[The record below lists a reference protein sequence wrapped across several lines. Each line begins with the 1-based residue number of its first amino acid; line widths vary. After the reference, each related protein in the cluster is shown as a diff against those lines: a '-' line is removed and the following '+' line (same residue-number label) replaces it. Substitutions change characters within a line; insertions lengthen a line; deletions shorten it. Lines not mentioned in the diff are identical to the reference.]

1 MTACY
6 TNRFGWNRTRFRM
19 AVGNQSQKHTLALSK
34 ARNACLTQHLKRTRI
49 LHMAMSGGFPIAL
62 VATFTCVY
70 FLIFLSS
77 IVGNSFVLWLCY
89 KLKRQRESSLT
100 CCIANLAIADI
111 AFTALSI
118 FDSIVFLWTWLGGEI
133 TCKLQS
139 FFIEV
144 CYSTSIMTLV
154 LISFE
159 RLKAVVDPLSVRL
172 ITRKNMLRKLIAV
185 WSVSAVVAS
194 PLLYAYQTQTD
205 DTGTVSCTNIMFGD
219 IARQIYYTIHAFYF
233 FLVPLVYMIVV
244 QKRVFLSLRSNVA
257 SNTSNTIASMRYKRH
272 YKVAK
277 VLAALTIAFVI
288 CWSPFMVTR
297 TLLYFHFTNGGY
309 VWRASQLLIDIDID
323 IVKYG
328 LRSNIIRS
336 LRRSYEAVCS
346 KFIQEN
352 KTAPVSS
359 CGPSPRQTRKSA
371 SNGFTSHRTLLYA
384 EK

>member
-1 MTACY
+1 
-6 TNRFGWNRTRFRM
+6 M
-19 AVGNQSQKHTLALSK
+19 AT
-34 ARNACLTQHLKRTRI
+34 
-49 LHMAMSGGFPIAL
+49 SGGFPIAL

-100 CCIANLAIADI
+100 CYIANLAIADV
-111 AFTALSI
+111 AFTVLTI
-118 FDSIVFLWTWLGGEI
+118 FDLTWTWVGGEI
-133 TCKLQS
+133 SCKLQS
-139 FFIEV
+139 FVIEA
-144 CYSTSIMTLV
+144 CYSTSILTLV

-159 RLKAVVDPLSVRL
+159 RLKAVVDPLRVRL
-172 ITRKNMLRKLIAV
+172 ITRENMLRKLIAV
-185 WSVSAVVAS
+185 RSVGAVVAS
-194 PLLYAYQTQTD
+194 PLIYAYQTQTD
-205 DTGTVSCTNIMFGD
+205 DTGTISCTNIVFGD
-219 IARQIYYTIHAFYF
+219 LARQTYYTIHAFCF

-244 QKRVFLSLRSNVA
+244 QKRIFLSLRSSVA

-297 TLLYFHFTNGGY
+297 TLLY
-309 VWRASQLLIDIDID
+309 VVD

-371 SNGFTSHRTLLYA
+371 TNGFTSHRTLLYA

>member
-1 MTACY
+1 MVKIRQDSEWWSA
-6 TNRFGWNRTRFRM
+6 R
-19 AVGNQSQKHTLALSK
+19 NQSQRHTLALSK
-34 ARNACLTQHLKRTRI
+34 VRNTCLTQHLKRTRI
-49 LHMAMSGGFPIAL
+49 LHMATSGGFPIAL

-100 CCIANLAIADI
+100 CYIANLAIADV
-111 AFTALSI
+111 AFTVLTI
-118 FDSIVFLWTWLGGEI
+118 FDLMWTWVGGEI
-133 TCKLQS
+133 SCKLQS
-139 FFIEV
+139 FVIEA
-144 CYSTSIMTLV
+144 CYSTSILTLV

-159 RLKAVVDPLSVRL
+159 RLKAVVDPLRVRL
-172 ITRKNMLRKLIAV
+172 ITRENMLRKLIAV
-185 WSVSAVVAS
+185 RSVGAVVAS
-194 PLLYAYQTQTD
+194 PLIYAYQTQTD
-205 DTGTVSCTNIMFGD
+205 DTGTISCTNIVFGD
-219 IARQIYYTIHAFYF
+219 LARQTYYTIHAFCF

-244 QKRVFLSLRSNVA
+244 QKRIFLSLRSSVA

>member
-1 MTACY
+1 M
-6 TNRFGWNRTRFRM
+6 
-19 AVGNQSQKHTLALSK
+19 V
-34 ARNACLTQHLKRTRI
+34 I
-49 LHMAMSGGFPIAL
+49 
-62 VATFTCVY
+62 VATFICVY

-77 IVGNSFVLWLCY
+77 FVGNSFVLWLCY

-100 CCIANLAIADI
+100 CCIANLAIADV
-111 AFTALSI
+111 AFTVLSI
-118 FDSIVFLWTWLGGEI
+118 FDLVTFLWTWVGGEI
-133 TCKLQS
+133 SCKLQS
-139 FFIEV
+139 FSIEA
-144 CYSTSIMTLV
+144 CYSTSILTLV

-172 ITRKNMLRKLIAV
+172 ITKENMLRKLIAV

-205 DTGTVSCTNIMFGD
+205 DTGTVSCTNSMFGD
-219 IARQIYYTIHAFYF
+219 IARQIYYTIHAFCF
-233 FLVPLVYMIVV
+233 FLVPLVYMLVV
-244 QKRVFLSLRSNVA
+244 QKRIFLSLSSSVA
-257 SNTSNTIASMRYKRH
+257 SNASNTIASMRYKRH

-352 KTAPVSS
+352 RMDSVSS
-359 CGPSPRQTRKSA
+359 CGPSPRPTRNNA
-371 SNGFTSHRTLLYA
+371 SKGFTIHGGVSCLTTYPLTLVCTFSKLFSIYLLRCRQG
-384 EK
+384 EFV

>member
-1 MTACY
+1 
-6 TNRFGWNRTRFRM
+6 M
-19 AVGNQSQKHTLALSK
+19 ATSD
-34 ARNACLTQHLKRTRI
+34 
-49 LHMAMSGGFPIAL
+49 GFSIAL
-62 VATFTCVY
+62 VVTFTCVY

-100 CCIANLAIADI
+100 CCIANLAIVDVT
-111 AFTALSI
+111 FTVLTI
-118 FDSIVFLWTWLGGEI
+118 FDLILFVWTWVGGEI
-133 TCKLQS
+133 FCKLLS
-139 FFIEV
+139 FVIEA
-144 CYSTSIMTLV
+144 CYSTSILTLV

-159 RLKAVVDPLSVRL
+159 RLKAVVDPFRVRL
-172 ITRKNMLRKLIAV
+172 ITRENILRKLIAV
-185 WSVSAVVAS
+185 WSVSAVVNS
-194 PLLYAYQTQTD
+194 PSLYAYQTQTD
-205 DTGTVSCTNIMFGD
+205 DKGTVSCTNIMFGD
-219 IARQIYYTIHAFYF
+219 LARQIYYTIHAFCF
-233 FLVPLVYMIVV
+233 FFVPLVYMIVV
-244 QKRVFLSLRSNVA
+244 QKRIFLSLRSSVA
-257 SNTSNTIASMRYKRH
+257 SNTSNTIASMRYQRH

-309 VWRASQLLIDIDID
+309 VWRASQLLIDIDI
-323 IVKYG
+323 VKYG

-371 SNGFTSHRTLLYA
+371 TNGFTSHRTLLHA

>member
-1 MTACY
+1 MGITE
-6 TNRFGWNRTRFRM
+6 THIDSEQGKKRLLNTTFEEVLNTTH
-19 AVGNQSQKHTLALSK
+19 GNERWIFHS
-34 ARNACLTQHLKRTRI
+34 I
-49 LHMAMSGGFPIAL
+49 
-62 VATFTCVY
+62 VTFTCVY

-100 CCIANLAIADI
+100 CCIANFAIADVT
-111 AFTALSI
+111 FTVLTI
-118 FDSIVFLWTWLGGEI
+118 FDLILFVWTWVGGEI
-133 TCKLQS
+133 FRKLLS
-139 FFIEV
+139 FVIEA
-144 CYSTSIMTLV
+144 CYSTSILTLV

-159 RLKAVVDPLSVRL
+159 RLKAVVDPFRVRL
-172 ITRKNMLRKLIAV
+172 ITRENILRKLIAV

-244 QKRVFLSLRSNVA
+244 QKRVFLSLRSSVA
-257 SNTSNTIASMRYKRH
+257 SNTINTISASMRYKRH

-297 TLLYFHFTNGGY
+297 TML
-309 VWRASQLLIDIDID
+309 
-323 IVKYG
+323 
-328 LRSNIIRS
+328 
-336 LRRSYEAVCS
+336 
-346 KFIQEN
+346 
-352 KTAPVSS
+352 
-359 CGPSPRQTRKSA
+359 
-371 SNGFTSHRTLLYA
+371 
-384 EK
+384 

>member
-1 MTACY
+1 
-6 TNRFGWNRTRFRM
+6 M
-19 AVGNQSQKHTLALSK
+19 AT
-34 ARNACLTQHLKRTRI
+34 
-49 LHMAMSGGFPIAL
+49 SGGFPIAL

-100 CCIANLAIADI
+100 CYIANLAIADV
-111 AFTALSI
+111 AFTVLTI
-118 FDSIVFLWTWLGGEI
+118 YYLMWTWAGGEKS
-133 TCKLQS
+133 CKLQS
-139 FFIEV
+139 FVIEA
-144 CYSTSIMTLV
+144 CYSTSILTLV

-159 RLKAVVDPLSVRL
+159 LLKAVVDPFRVRL
-172 ITRKNMLRKLIAV
+172 ITRENMLRKLIAV
-185 WSVSAVVAS
+185 RSVGAVVAS

-219 IARQIYYTIHAFYF
+219 IARQIYYTIHAFCF

-244 QKRVFLSLRSNVA
+244 QKRIFLSLRSSVA

-288 CWSPFMVTR
+288 CWSPFMVTH

-323 IVKYG
+323 IDIDIVKYG
-328 LRSNIIRS
+328 LKSNIIRS

-346 KFIQEN
+346 KFIDFKKTRRPLFPHVDPLHDRQERVQVTDSQAIELYYMQKN
-352 KTAPVSS
+352 KS
-359 CGPSPRQTRKSA
+359 
-371 SNGFTSHRTLLYA
+371 
-384 EK
+384 E

>member
-1 MTACY
+1 
-6 TNRFGWNRTRFRM
+6 M
-19 AVGNQSQKHTLALSK
+19 ATSD
-34 ARNACLTQHLKRTRI
+34 
-49 LHMAMSGGFPIAL
+49 GFSIAL
-62 VATFTCVY
+62 VVTFTCVY

-100 CCIANLAIADI
+100 CCIANFAMADVK
-111 AFTALSI
+111 FTLLTI
-118 FDSIVFLWTWLGGEI
+118 FDLILFVWTWVGGEI
-133 TCKLQS
+133 FCKLLS
-139 FFIEV
+139 FVIEA
-144 CYSTSIMTLV
+144 CYSTSILTLV

-159 RLKAVVDPLSVRL
+159 RLKAVVDPFRVRL
-172 ITRKNMLRKLIAV
+172 ITRENILRKLIAV

-244 QKRVFLSLRSNVA
+244 QKRVFLSLRSSVA
-257 SNTSNTIASMRYKRH
+257 SNTSNTISASMRYKRH

-297 TLLYFHFTNGGY
+297 TML
-309 VWRASQLLIDIDID
+309 
-323 IVKYG
+323 
-328 LRSNIIRS
+328 
-336 LRRSYEAVCS
+336 
-346 KFIQEN
+346 
-352 KTAPVSS
+352 
-359 CGPSPRQTRKSA
+359 
-371 SNGFTSHRTLLYA
+371 
-384 EK
+384 

>member
-1 MTACY
+1 
-6 TNRFGWNRTRFRM
+6 M
-19 AVGNQSQKHTLALSK
+19 ATSD
-34 ARNACLTQHLKRTRI
+34 
-49 LHMAMSGGFPIAL
+49 GFPIAL
-62 VATFTCVY
+62 IATFTCVY
-70 FLIFLSS
+70 FLIFMLS

-100 CCIANLAIADI
+100 CCIANLAIADV
-111 AFTALSI
+111 AFTVLSM
-118 FDSIVFLWTWLGGEI
+118 FDLVTFLWTWVGGEI
-133 TCKLQS
+133 SCKLQS
-139 FFIEV
+139 FSIEA

-172 ITRKNMLRKLIAV
+172 ITRENMLRKLIAV

-244 QKRVFLSLRSNVA
+244 QKRVFLSLRSSVA
-257 SNTSNTIASMRYKRH
+257 SNTSNTISASMRYKRH

-297 TLLYFHFTNGGY
+297 TMMYFHLTNGGY
-309 VWRASQLLIDIDID
+309 VWRVSQLLIFLNTVLDPIL
-323 IVKYG
+323 YG
-328 LRSNIIRS
+328 VYGEAMRQYARS
-336 LRRSYEAVCS
+336 LFKKTGRAPFPRVDPLRDR
-346 KFIQEN
+346 QESFQV
-352 KTAPVSS
+352 TDSQAIELS
-359 CGPSPRQTRKSA
+359 
-371 SNGFTSHRTLLYA
+371 FM
-384 EK
+384 E

>member
-1 MTACY
+1 
-6 TNRFGWNRTRFRM
+6 M
-19 AVGNQSQKHTLALSK
+19 ATSD
-34 ARNACLTQHLKRTRI
+34 
-49 LHMAMSGGFPIAL
+49 GFSIAL
-62 VATFTCVY
+62 VVTFTCVY

-100 CCIANLAIADI
+100 CCIANLAIADV

-144 CYSTSIMTLV
+144 CYSTSILTLV

-172 ITRKNMLRKLIAV
+172 ITKENMLRKLIAV

-233 FLVPLVYMIVV
+233 FLVPLVYTIVV
-244 QKRVFLSLRSNVA
+244 QKRVFLSLRSSVA
-257 SNTSNTIASMRYKRH
+257 SNTINTISASMRYKRH

-297 TLLYFHFTNGGY
+297 TMLYFHLTNGGY
-309 VWRASQLLIDIDID
+309 VWRASQLLILLNTVLDPIL
-323 IVKYG
+323 YG
-328 LRSNIIRS
+328 VYGEAMRQYARS
-336 LRRSYEAVCS
+336 LFKKTRRPLFHRVDPLRGR
-346 KFIQEN
+346 QERVQVTDLQATERYFMKKN
-352 KTAPVSS
+352 KP
-359 CGPSPRQTRKSA
+359 
-371 SNGFTSHRTLLYA
+371 
-384 EK
+384 

>member
-1 MTACY
+1 M
-6 TNRFGWNRTRFRM
+6 
-19 AVGNQSQKHTLALSK
+19 L
-34 ARNACLTQHLKRTRI
+34 
-49 LHMAMSGGFPIAL
+49 
-62 VATFTCVY
+62 
-70 FLIFLSS
+70 S

-100 CCIANLAIADI
+100 CCIANLAIADV

-172 ITRKNMLRKLIAV
+172 ITKENMLRKLIAV

-205 DTGTVSCTNIMFGD
+205 DTGTVSCTNSMFRD
-219 IARQIYYTIHAFYF
+219 IGRQIYYTIHAFCF

-244 QKRVFLSLRSNVA
+244 QKRIFLSLSSSVA
-257 SNTSNTIASMRYKRH
+257 SNTSNIIASMRYKRH

-277 VLAALTIAFVI
+277 VLAALTTAFVT
-288 CWSPFMVTR
+288 CWLPFMVTR
-297 TLLYFHFTNGGY
+297 TMMYFHLTNGGY
-309 VWRASQLLIDIDID
+309 VWRASQLLILLNTVLDPIL
-323 IVKYG
+323 YG
-328 LRSNIIRS
+328 VYGEAMRRYARS
-336 LRRSYEAVCS
+336 LF
-346 KFIQEN
+346 K
-352 KTAPVSS
+352 KTGWTPF
-359 CGPSPRQTRKSA
+359 PRVDPLRGRQVTMQVKDSQSMEVLA
-371 SNGFTSHRTLLYA
+371 A
-384 EK
+384 

>member
-1 MTACY
+1 
-6 TNRFGWNRTRFRM
+6 M
-19 AVGNQSQKHTLALSK
+19 ATSD
-34 ARNACLTQHLKRTRI
+34 
-49 LHMAMSGGFPIAL
+49 GFSIAL
-62 VATFTCVY
+62 VVTFTCVY

-100 CCIANLAIADI
+100 CCIANFAIADVT
-111 AFTALSI
+111 FTVLTI
-118 FDSIVFLWTWLGGEI
+118 FDLMLFVWTWVGGEI
-133 TCKLQS
+133 FCKLLS
-139 FFIEV
+139 FVIEA
-144 CYSTSIMTLV
+144 CYSTSILTLV

-159 RLKAVVDPLSVRL
+159 RLKAVVDPFRVRL
-172 ITRKNMLRKLIAV
+172 ITRENILRKLIAV

-219 IARQIYYTIHAFYF
+219 IARQIYYTIHAFCF

-244 QKRVFLSLRSNVA
+244 QKRIFLSLSSSVA

-297 TLLYFHFTNGGY
+297 TML
-309 VWRASQLLIDIDID
+309 
-323 IVKYG
+323 
-328 LRSNIIRS
+328 
-336 LRRSYEAVCS
+336 
-346 KFIQEN
+346 
-352 KTAPVSS
+352 
-359 CGPSPRQTRKSA
+359 
-371 SNGFTSHRTLLYA
+371 
-384 EK
+384 

>member
-1 MTACY
+1 
-6 TNRFGWNRTRFRM
+6 
-19 AVGNQSQKHTLALSK
+19 
-34 ARNACLTQHLKRTRI
+34 
-49 LHMAMSGGFPIAL
+49 
-62 VATFTCVY
+62 
-70 FLIFLSS
+70 
-77 IVGNSFVLWLCY
+77 
-89 KLKRQRESSLT
+89 
-100 CCIANLAIADI
+100 
-111 AFTALSI
+111 
-118 FDSIVFLWTWLGGEI
+118 
-133 TCKLQS
+133 
-139 FFIEV
+139 
-144 CYSTSIMTLV
+144 
-154 LISFE
+154 
-159 RLKAVVDPLSVRL
+159 
-172 ITRKNMLRKLIAV
+172 MLRKLIAV
-185 WSVSAVVAS
+185 RSVGAVVAS

-205 DTGTVSCTNIMFGD
+205 DTGNISCTNIVFGD
-219 IARQIYYTIHAFYF
+219 LARQTYYTIHAFCC

-288 CWSPFMVTR
+288 CWSPFMVTC
-297 TLLYFHFTNGGY
+297 TLYFHFTNGGY
-309 VWRASQLLIDIDID
+309 VWRASQLLIDIDIV